1 VSDATE
7 PPISEQATATQAAAV
22 AANGGLDS
30 QAARLMRAATY
41 ASVGVALVLIGVK
54 FAAWTLTESVS
65 LLSTL
70 IDSMLDAVASVI
82 NLIAVHHALQPADR
96 EHRFGHGKAEPLA
109 GLAQA
114 AFICGSAAFLLLEA
128 GERLIHPK
136 AITNTDVGYAVM
148 VFSIVVTVAL
158 VLFQRYVV
166 RRSGSVA
173 VSADSLH
180 YQTDVMINA
189 SVIASLYIASEFGIT
204 IADPLFAVAIAGY
217 IVIGALKIG
226 KQALDILMDKELA
239 DEERARIREIVT
251 RHADVHGMH
260 DLRTRSSGAQV
271 FIQMHVEMAPDMTLL
286 EAHDVTDAVTA
297 DLLAVYPNAEII
309 IHEDPEGLEEDRAV
323 FR

>member
-1 VSDATE
+1 VSDATD
-7 PPISEQATATQAAAV
+7 PPISEQATATQAATVAV
-22 AANGGLDS
+22 NGGLDS

-41 ASVGVALVLIGVK
+41 ASVGAALILIGVK

-70 IDSMLDAVASVI
+70 IDSMLDAMASII

-173 VSADSLH
+173 ISADSLH

-189 SVIASLYIASEFGIT
+189 SVIVSLYIASEFGIG
-204 IADPLFAVAIAGY
+204 IADPLFAVAIAAY

-286 EAHDVTDAVTA
+286 EAHEVTDAVTA

>member
-1 VSDATE
+1 
-7 PPISEQATATQAAAV
+7 
-22 AANGGLDS
+22 
-30 QAARLMRAATY
+30 MRAATY
-41 ASVGVALVLIGVK
+41 ASVGAALVLISVK

-70 IDSMLDAVASVI
+70 IDSMLDALASIV

-114 AFICGSAAFLLLEA
+114 AFICGSGAFLLLQA

-173 VSADSLH
+173 ISADSLH
-180 YQTDVMINA
+180 YQTDVMINI

>member
-1 VSDATE
+1 MSDATE

>member
-1 VSDATE
+1 
-7 PPISEQATATQAAAV
+7 
-22 AANGGLDS
+22 
-30 QAARLMRAATY
+30 MRFATY
-41 ASVGVALVLIGVK
+41 ASVGVALVLIGTK

-70 IDSMLDAVASVI
+70 IDSMLDALASII
-82 NLIAVHHALQPADR
+82 NLIAIHHALQPADR

-114 AFICGSAAFLLLEA
+114 AFICGSAAFLLLQA

-136 AITNTDVGYAVM
+136 SISHTEIGYAVM
-148 VFSIVVTVAL
+148 VFSIVVTIAL

-173 VSADSLH
+173 ISADSLH
-180 YQTDVMINA
+180 YQTDVLING
-189 SVIASLYIASEFGIT
+189 SVIASLYIATEFGIRV
-204 IADPLFAVAIAGY
+204 ADPLFAVAIATY

-226 KQALDILMDKELA
+226 KQSLDILMDKELA

-251 RHADVHGMH
+251 RHREVRGMH
-260 DLRTRSSGAQV
+260 DLRTRTSGAHV
-271 FIQMHVEMAPDMTLL
+271 FIQMHLEMDPDMTLL
-286 EAHDVTDAVTA
+286 QAHDVTDAVTEE
-297 DLLAVYPNAEII
+297 LLAVYPNAEVI
-309 IHEDPEGLEEDRAV
+309 IHEDPDGLEEERAV

>member
-1 VSDATE
+1 MSDATD
-7 PPISEQATATQAAAV
+7 PPISEQATATQAATVAV
-22 AANGGLDS
+22 NGGLDS

-41 ASVGVALVLIGVK
+41 ASVGAALILIGVK

-70 IDSMLDAVASVI
+70 IDSMLDALASIV

-114 AFICGSAAFLLLEA
+114 AFICGSGAFLLLQA

-173 VSADSLH
+173 ISADSLH
-180 YQTDVMINA
+180 YQTDVMINI

-204 IADPLFAVAIAGY
+204 IADPLFAIAIAGY

-226 KQALDILMDKELA
+226 RQALDILMDKELA

-297 DLLAVYPNAEII
+297 DLLAAYPNAEII

-323 FR
+323 FK